1 MKNPK
6 TQPVVATGQPPNTPH
21 RAKPWPEYRTPAT
34 PVVGCAGSLGL
45 PLTGLALDRHKQQ
58 RGRGGYGASRGYAEA
73 VYNQQRVDDHNCN
86 KNGLRPKARML
97 EPRRFGVVAGHGR
110 RRGAAENKRGPC
122 TLSRQIC
129 EGLPPHM
136 SHNMGP
142 EHVPLLCEG
151 LPPHMSHNMGP
162 EHVPLLSSMDA

>member
-58 RGRGGYGASRGYAEA
+58 RGRGGYGSSRGYAEA
-73 VYNQQRVDDHNCN
+73 VYNQARRLQQTNPNLQDSN
-86 KNGLRPKARML
+86 KNGVRHGGVQLSQWEPTFSEGHPQKNTVGTTAFFKWRPGEATK
-97 EPRRFGVVAGHGR
+97 PGHK
-110 RRGAAENKRGPC
+110 KRG
-122 TLSRQIC
+122 
-129 EGLPPHM
+129 
-136 SHNMGP
+136 HNWLFYPG
-142 EHVPLLCEG
+142 G
-151 LPPHMSHNMGP
+151 TR
-162 EHVPLLSSMDA
+162 

>member
-73 VYNQQRVDDHNCN
+73 VFNQQRVDDHNCN
-86 KNGLRPKARML
+86 KNGVSPKARL
-97 EPRRFGVVAGHGR
+97 LDPIGNLLKARGIKNPVAQLPFFPRTPPSRFSNFYQKTRPQLAF
-110 RRGAAENKRGPC
+110 
-122 TLSRQIC
+122 
-129 EGLPPHM
+129 LPGGDPVTTRTRPDPTRH
-136 SHNMGP
+136 
-142 EHVPLLCEG
+142 
-151 LPPHMSHNMGP
+151 
-162 EHVPLLSSMDA
+162 

>member
-58 RGRGGYGASRGYAEA
+58 RGRGGYGSSRGYAEA
-73 VYNQQRVDDHNCN
+73 VYNQARRLQRTRPNRQDSN
-86 KNGLRPKARML
+86 KNGVRHGGVQLSQREPTFSEGHPQKTRLARLPFLNGARARPQNQATKNDATTGFFTRGGPGNDPNTTRPDPTL
-97 EPRRFGVVAGHGR
+97 TRPR
-110 RRGAAENKRGPC
+110 P
-122 TLSRQIC
+122 
-129 EGLPPHM
+129 
-136 SHNMGP
+136 
-142 EHVPLLCEG
+142 
-151 LPPHMSHNMGP
+151 
-162 EHVPLLSSMDA
+162 